1 MGLLHAGLLAAYL
14 GAVPT
19 PADIMAIQYAG
30 DAEGA
35 LRAAESLVAAHPA
48 DMTARLVAASAAIEA
63 GALRQA
69 HEHLRAVEGQDC
81 VPRRTAVLRALLDRR
96 VREPKGSIMKALAAA
111 WNEAG
116 RPDLQED
123 GSPLAWT
130 PSSYLWTREL
140 TSAEQLL
147 LQMPEGKDERLAL
160 AVAAA
165 REGKEAGPVA
175 YWQVLGTLANQEC
188 PVEPAQV
195 NAAVERSF
203 AVVKASEPGNGY
215 SELAELL
222 ARCPRALG
230 APELDRLEAAVSR
243 PQFEYPRAQAFD
255 ELLQLARGIAPAPA
269 RPAAVSAWL
278 ALDQGAF
285 HLASLGEAQSDPLLR
300 RRVGKVMEQVGLR
313 LARGTAWLDRLVG
326 VALVQRGAK
335 MAGDEAHLAEV
346 SALVKEQRA
355 AYQAWAAPSSQM
367 GTWPF
372 AAVWRE
378 WTPNEV
384 EAGRAFQKAIG
395 DDPR

>member
-1 MGLLHAGLLAAYL
+1 MPGTGQPCPACP
-14 GAVPT
+14 VPGMRCPVPVT
-19 PADIMAIQYAG
+19 NSHVRHG
-30 DAEGA
+30 
-35 LRAAESLVAAHPA
+35 HP
-48 DMTARLVAASAAIEA
+48 
-63 GALRQA
+63 
-69 HEHLRAVEGQDC
+69 
-81 VPRRTAVLRALLDRR
+81 
-96 VREPKGSIMKALAAA
+96 
-111 WNEAG
+111 
-116 RPDLQED
+116 
-123 GSPLAWT
+123 

-147 LQMPEGKDERLAL
+147 FQMPEGKDERLAL

-285 HLASLGEAQSDPLLR
+285 LSND
-300 RRVGKVMEQVGLR
+300 
-313 LARGTAWLDRLVG
+313 RG
-326 VALVQRGAK
+326 
-335 MAGDEAHLAEV
+335 
-346 SALVKEQRA
+346 
-355 AYQAWAAPSSQM
+355 
-367 GTWPF
+367 
-372 AAVWRE
+372 
-378 WTPNEV
+378 N
-384 EAGRAFQKAIG
+384 
-395 DDPR
+395 